1 MSSLAE
7 TQLRIRRAVVDG
19 DTAGTALLLIGGRNP
34 GRRLAIHAR
43 HYRASLVA
51 AIRTKFPATA
61 WLLGTPV
68 LDEAAQEFVRRHPPS
83 TPCIAEYAEEFPG
96 FLSTYLGAARV
107 PYLCSFAE
115 LEWHLGRL
123 TIAIDQP
130 ALALDAFST
139 FEIRTLMDTS
149 LTLQSGLRYLRASWP
164 VDDLMK
170 LYLTDTAPA
179 EYRLVSENIWLEVQG
194 ARGDFYFSRLDAA
207 EFAFRKALLLG
218 ESIGNAAEQALGVDA
233 GFDIGRA
240 FTTLIDSGRV
250 IGTAPP
256 ERRGEE

>member
-1 MSSLAE
+1 MPSLAE

-115 LEWHLGRL
+115 LEWHLGQVA
-123 TIAIDQP
+123 IAVDQP

-179 EYRLVSENIWLEVQG
+179 EYRLAPTDVWLEV
-194 ARGDFYFSRLDAA
+194 RGSRGEFHLDRLDAA
-207 EFAFRKALLLG
+207 EFIFRQAVL
-218 ESIGNAAEQALGVDA
+218 ERQSIGAAAERALDAGA
-233 GFDIGRA
+233 GFDVGRA
-240 FTTLIDSGRV
+240 FTTLVRGGYV
-250 IGTAPP
+250 IGTTSPD
-256 ERRGEE
+256 RGGQA

>member
-68 LDEAAQEFVRRHPPS
+68 LDEAAQEFVRRHPPA
-83 TPCIAEYAEEFPG
+83 TPCIAEYGEEFPG
-96 FLSTYLGAARV
+96 FLSTYLGAARA

-115 LEWHLGRL
+115 LEWHLGQVA
-123 TIAIDQP
+123 IAVDQP

-139 FEIRTLMDTS
+139 LEINTLMDTS
-149 LTLQSGLRYLRASWP
+149 LMLQAGLRYLHASWP
-164 VDDLMK
+164 VDGLMK
-170 LYLTDTAPA
+170 LLS
-179 EYRLVSENIWLEVQG
+179 LIHISEP
-194 ARGDFYFSRLDAA
+194 
-207 EFAFRKALLLG
+207 
-218 ESIGNAAEQALGVDA
+218 
-233 GFDIGRA
+233 
-240 FTTLIDSGRV
+240 T
-250 IGTAPP
+250 
-256 ERRGEE
+256 RRS